1 MEENAKINTI
11 KVRFKVASYALT
23 SAIKALNNCGI
34 YDIYVS
40 KEDNELVVVY
50 DELEP
55 SRYPKMVYEDSGS
68 SYNDKCSAS
77 KY

>member
-55 SRYPKMVYEDSGS
+55 
-68 SYNDKCSAS
+68 
-77 KY
+77 